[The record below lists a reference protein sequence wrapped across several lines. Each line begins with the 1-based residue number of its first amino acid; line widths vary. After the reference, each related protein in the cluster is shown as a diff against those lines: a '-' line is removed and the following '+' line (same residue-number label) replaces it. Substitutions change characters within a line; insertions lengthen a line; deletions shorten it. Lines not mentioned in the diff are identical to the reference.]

1 MIKILLADDHRIMRE
16 GLREL
21 LKKQTDLEVVAEAGD
36 GRTAVSLSHKL
47 SPDVVIMDVS
57 MPALNGIDAAR
68 RIIADNPAV
77 KVIALSMFADK
88 TFVSEMFKAGSAGY
102 ILKDCAC
109 DELVFALRAVLKGQL
124 YLSPGIT
131 TFVLKDFLQTSF
143 KSTINS
149 SAFSNLTNRER
160 EVLQLFAEGKTTKE
174 IANLLNVSPK
184 TVETQRQNIFNK
196 LNIHN
201 IAELTKYAI
210 REGLTSL

>member
-1 MIKILLADDHRIMRE
+1 MIRILLADDHRIMRE

-21 LKKQTDLEVVAEAGD
+21 LNKQPDLEVVAEAGD
-36 GRTAVSLSHKL
+36 GRTAISLSHKVA
-47 SPDVVIMDVS
+47 PDVVIMDVS
-57 MPALNGIDAAR
+57 MPELNGIDAAR
-68 RIIADNPAV
+68 RIIGDNPSV
-77 KVIALSMFADK
+77 KIIALSMFADK
-88 TFVSEMFKAGSAGY
+88 TFVSEMFNAGSTGY

-109 DELVFALRAVLKGQL
+109 DELVFAVSAVLKGQL

-131 TFVLKDFLQTSF
+131 TFVLKDFLQKSF
-143 KSTINS
+143 RSKVNS

-174 IANLLNVSPK
+174 IASLLSVSPK

-196 LNIHN
+196 LDIHN
-201 IAELTKYAI
+201 IADLTKYAI

>member
-1 MIKILLADDHRIMRE
+1 MIRILLADDHRIMRE

-21 LKKQTDLEVVAEAGD
+21 LNKQADFEVVAEAGD
-36 GRTAVSLSHKL
+36 GRKAVSLSQEFR
-47 SPDVVIMDVS
+47 PDVVIMDVS

-68 RIIADNPAV
+68 RIISDNPAV

-88 TFVSEMFKAGSAGY
+88 TFVSEMFKAGSVGY

-109 DELVFALRAVLKGQL
+109 DELVFAIRAVLKGQL

-131 TFVLKDFLQTSF
+131 TFVLKDFLQKSF
-143 KSTINS
+143 KSKAS
-149 SAFSNLTNRER
+149 SSVFSNLSNRER

-174 IANLLNVSPK
+174 IASLLNVSPK